1 VARSFSRAAEE
12 AEAEAEAEA
21 DEDEDEDEDELR
33 RSGVENRKLVAE
45 RDDDAT
51 KRSDRFICSS
61 SVSLSKA
68 PLMC

>member
-1 VARSFSRAAEE
+1 MARSFSRAAE
-12 AEAEAEAEA
+12 EAEAEA

>member
-1 VARSFSRAAEE
+1 VARSFSRAAE
-12 AEAEAEAEA
+12 EAEAEA